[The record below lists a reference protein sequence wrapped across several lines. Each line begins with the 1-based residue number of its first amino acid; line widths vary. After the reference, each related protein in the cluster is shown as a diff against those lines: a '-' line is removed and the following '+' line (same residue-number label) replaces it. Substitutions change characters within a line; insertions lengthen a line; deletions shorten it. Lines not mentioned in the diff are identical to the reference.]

1 VRERIAKRIWLIA
14 PALIA
19 LPALFPTILSAYKS
33 TFATF
38 GRDQG
43 IYQWVAWAI
52 THGERAW
59 VDFREING
67 PLIYFIHLAMMPI
80 ARGDEH
86 VFRVFDVV
94 TFALVGA
101 LVGAALPGLG
111 ARKTRGHERWLWP
124 LAGAVVLVAQYQ
136 TYSWWDCAQRES
148 FYAMFQLAGIACQ
161 LIAQHRSAPHARGT
175 SAWLIL
181 AGLFG
186 AFPWFGKPTMIAFT
200 VAQVVV
206 LALDGHGLGTRRR
219 RIGTFLL
226 GCAITCIALGAASF
240 AIGDPLRGLAI
251 LVTDVP
257 REYRFIWARSFLEL
271 YREWGNPPRLN
282 LVFAGLF
289 VGVIVA
295 CLSPRRALGFVA
307 LLAFGVGT
315 FFLQR
320 KGFPYHLHQAS
331 AATHVVFVMGV
342 VVAARR
348 ARAGRPAWMAACIL
362 GAALIGYRVFD
373 DSISSSAMT
382 SDWDDLGSTRHKRE
396 SDAYLA
402 AFGWGDFYAR
412 DLRHAGAY
420 IAANT
425 GADERVQLYGMD
437 PYLLYF
443 AQRKS
448 ASPFIYG
455 FELNLDAA
463 MIGGNGA
470 RPDAEDVAWLRATA
484 SAHEDELMRDV
495 ESRPPGAFALI
506 DHMPFMYADSSELDL
521 RFHCP
526 RVYDFMTSRYS
537 RAARFGHIVI
547 WLPKDRVASPAP

>member
-1 VRERIAKRIWLIA
+1 MRERIAKRIWLIA

-348 ARAGRPAWMAACIL
+348 ARAQAAPLGWPRASSARRSSAIAYSTTRSRPA
-362 GAALIGYRVFD
+362 R
-373 DSISSSAMT
+373 
-382 SDWDDLGSTRHKRE
+382 
-396 SDAYLA
+396 
-402 AFGWGDFYAR
+402 
-412 DLRHAGAY
+412 
-420 IAANT
+420 
-425 GADERVQLYGMD
+425 
-437 PYLLYF
+437 
-443 AQRKS
+443 
-448 ASPFIYG
+448 
-455 FELNLDAA
+455 
-463 MIGGNGA
+463 
-470 RPDAEDVAWLRATA
+470 
-484 SAHEDELMRDV
+484 
-495 ESRPPGAFALI
+495 
-506 DHMPFMYADSSELDL
+506 
-521 RFHCP
+521 
-526 RVYDFMTSRYS
+526 
-537 RAARFGHIVI
+537 
-547 WLPKDRVASPAP
+547 